1 MQHKQTTRKTSYHWH
16 LWKHL
21 INQFF

>member
-16 LWKHL
+16 LRKHL